1 MERKI
6 KVVYLDV
13 RNGKEPVA
21 MEIEDKLETFYDLIG
36 CSAIDIVRRPI
47 GGKDFNVIVDDEG
60 LLKANVIISATSKHN
75 FVELVGNLIIAG
87 LATLDGELTSLTDED
102 VKKIINQCFIGRS
115 MQRPFGYHL
124 LRLDNGRA

>member
-1 MERKI
+1 MEIKI

-36 CSAIDIVRRPI
+36 CSTIDIVRGPI
-47 GGKDFNVIVDDEG
+47 GGKDFRVIVDDEG
-60 LLKANVIISATSKHN
+60 LLKPNVIISATSKHN
-75 FVELVGNLIIAG
+75 FVELVGNLIVAG
-87 LATLDGELTSLTDED
+87 IEDSEGNLTSLSDED